1 VWVGG
6 GAAVADAASATMMRR
21 AGELPRVLAK
31 HLLDGSDP
39 GRQTEALKGV
49 VHSLPKQ
56 SSPKVRLLD
65 AASPFA
71 GSGRL
76 RSLSHRHPCV
86 TTGSRH
92 PKCPAHDVS
101 CARSFV
107 ITMSSLHQF
116 TRCFSAYQRNPY
128 GMVPHRLRSLLRSSS
143 YSIPE
148 KVRFSIG
155 WPKRAASCGAISECW
170 ATEASSDRQK
180 T

>member
-1 VWVGG
+1 
-6 GAAVADAASATMMRR
+6 MMRR

-128 GMVPHRLRSLLRSSS
+128 GWCRTDCGHS
-143 YSIPE
+143 
-148 KVRFSIG
+148 FA
-155 WPKRAASCGAISECW
+155 RAATAYRRRFDFRLGGPSGRRAVARSVSAGRPRRRAIGKKHRRGGFPPTYYSGG
-170 ATEASSDRQK
+170 
-180 T
+180 